1 VTSRPLV
8 DRRPIPA
15 HPALLLLFAA
25 ALVGGCHSGA
35 TDSERDGYRP
45 ASESARN
52 PLEAQR
58 LTAEAVPLM
67 VSEPEKAEQ
76 LLQQALT
83 ADLFHGPAHN
93 NLGVLMLNAQ
103 PPKLYEAAHEFEWAG
118 KLMPGHPDPQH
129 NLAMT
134 LEAAARYDDAI
145 ASYRAALEV
154 RQGHL
159 PSLQALT
166 SLQLRLDRTDDHT
179 VEALRT
185 IALQGTTPQWR
196 AWASDRLRANH

>member
-1 VTSRPLV
+1 MNRVPLACSV
-8 DRRPIPA
+8 
-15 HPALLLLFAA
+15 LFA
-25 ALVGGCHSGA
+25 VVIGGCRGTSGVA
-35 TDSERDGYRP
+35 EPYAP
-45 ASESARN
+45 AAASARN

-58 LTAEAVPLM
+58 LTAEAVALM
-67 VSEPEKAEQ
+67 ETDRQLAER
-76 LLQQALT
+76 LLQQALQ

-93 NLGVLMLNAQ
+93 NLGVLMLSAE

-145 ASYRAALEV
+145 ASYRSALET
-154 RQGHL
+154 RPGHL

-166 SLQLRLDRTDDHT
+166 SLQLRLDKGDDGT
-179 VEALRT
+179 KSALKT
-185 IALQGTTPQWR
+185 IAVQGTTPQWR
-196 AWASDRLRANH
+196 TWAAERIRSER

>member
-1 VTSRPLV
+1 MNPFCRQGRL
-8 DRRPIPA
+8 
-15 HPALLLLFAA
+15 ALTLTLAA
-25 ALVGGCHSGA
+25 ALLGGCQSSA
-35 TDSERDGYRP
+35 TVSTSEGYRP
-45 ASESARN
+45 AAESARN

-67 VSEPEKAEQ
+67 ASDPAKAEQ

-93 NLGVLMLNAQ
+93 NLGVLMLSAQ

-145 ASYRAALEV
+145 ASYRLALET
-154 RQGHL
+154 RPGHL

-166 SLQLRLDRTDDHT
+166 SLQLRLDKADDHADA
-179 VEALRT
+179 ALKT
-185 IALQGTTPQWR
+185 IAMQGTTPQWR
-196 AWASDRLRANH
+196 QWAADRLRNAK

>member
-1 VTSRPLV
+1 MSS
-8 DRRPIPA
+8 DPA
-15 HPALLLLFAA
+15 
-25 ALVGGCHSGA
+25 
-35 TDSERDGYRP
+35 
-45 ASESARN
+45 
-52 PLEAQR
+52 
-58 LTAEAVPLM
+58 
-67 VSEPEKAEQ
+67 KAEV

-145 ASYRAALEV
+145 ASYKLALET
-154 RQGHL
+154 RPGHL

-166 SLQLRLDRTDDHT
+166 SLQLRLDKTDDHT
-179 VEALRT
+179 NPALKT
-185 IALQGTTPQWR
+185 IAMQGTTPQWR
-196 AWASDRLRANH
+196 EWAAARLRSSK

>member
-1 VTSRPLV
+1 MIPT
-8 DRRPIPA
+8 RRPANHVLILTLA
-15 HPALLLLFAA
+15 GALL
-25 ALVGGCHSGA
+25 GGCHTTTTGSAGN
-35 TDSERDGYRP
+35 GYRP

-67 VSEPEKAEQ
+67 ASDPAKAEA

-93 NLGVLMLNAQ
+93 NLGVLMLNSQ

-145 ASYRAALEV
+145 ASYRLALET
-154 RQGHL
+154 RPGHL

-166 SLQLRLDRTDDHT
+166 SLLLRLDKPDDHSAA
-179 VEALRT
+179 ALRT
-185 IALQGTTPQWR
+185 IAVQGTTPQWR
-196 AWASDRLRANH
+196 AWAADRLRAAK

>member
-1 VTSRPLV
+1 MNPLSRNGRLTLTLTL
-8 DRRPIPA
+8 A
-15 HPALLLLFAA
+15 TALL
-25 ALVGGCHSGA
+25 GGCQRSA
-35 TDSERDGYRP
+35 TTSSSDGYHPP
-45 ASESARN
+45 AESARN
-52 PLEAQR
+52 LLEAQR

-67 VSEPEKAEQ
+67 SSDPAKAEA

-134 LEAAARYDDAI
+134 LETAACYDDAI
-145 ASYRAALEV
+145 AAYRLALET
-154 RQGHL
+154 RPGHL

-166 SLQLRLDRTDDHT
+166 SLRVRLGKQDDGT
-179 VEALRT
+179 GDALKT

-196 AWASDRLRANH
+196 QWAAEQLRSSR